1 MSAMVMTRK
10 DITVG
15 GAAIAEAMAAAQIVT
30 ADAASLEEDVTL
42 ERDLIIIVAAE
53 VAILPDLTPLT
64 PGHAVRRVTIKSHTP
79 GHAKNTR
86 SPVLALSHPERW

>member
-1 MSAMVMTRK
+1 MVMTRK

-15 GAAIAEAMAAAQIVT
+15 DAAIAVAMAAAQIVT

-53 VAILPDLTPLT
+53 DAILPDLTRLT
-64 PGHAVRRVTIKSHTP
+64 PDHAVRRVTIKSHIP
-79 GHAKNTR
+79 VHAKNTR
-86 SPVLALSHPERW
+86 SPVPDLSHPERW